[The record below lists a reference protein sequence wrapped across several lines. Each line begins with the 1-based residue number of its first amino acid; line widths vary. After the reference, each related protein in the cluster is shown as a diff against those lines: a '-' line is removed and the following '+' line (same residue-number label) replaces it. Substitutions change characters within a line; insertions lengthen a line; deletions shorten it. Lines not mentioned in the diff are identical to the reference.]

1 MNALTVAWPVKKKF
15 IHPVASKKLVVFSA
29 TSGNSRQSLNH
40 CGMGSAIW
48 TLSPESSGW
57 TRAIASTNLASGAER
72 LSVYITAGQS
82 ACPSLSRATYP
93 ANGPA
98 AAIAFGLIPARPASH
113 SPCSRRVPH
122 CSVDCSKM
130 SPCICESTSA
140 DQFHCFCPVRS
151 NAVNRMLCVPR
162 SMASKSALDM
172 LSILFFEVP

>member
-1 MNALTVAWPVKKKF
+1 
-15 IHPVASKKLVVFSA
+15 
-29 TSGNSRQSLNH
+29 
-40 CGMGSAIW
+40 MGSAIW

-93 ANGPA
+93 AKGPA

-172 LSILFFEVP
+172 LSILFFEVPKGVRSSKHTRHTTRPNRLGKSLAAVASQLSPRRFKTWPLR